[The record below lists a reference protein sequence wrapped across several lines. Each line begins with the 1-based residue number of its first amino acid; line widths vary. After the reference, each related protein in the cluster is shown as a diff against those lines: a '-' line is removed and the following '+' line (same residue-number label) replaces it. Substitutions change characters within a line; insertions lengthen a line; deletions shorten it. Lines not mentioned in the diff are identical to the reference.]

1 MSAARYTNKIRTNSE
16 ARVRKVQYRYNDA
29 VSNPLAATCAA
40 NPDFS
45 ILQYIAYRDCA
56 PPCPPLRVYY
66 YDGGSAFTNTY
77 NTGTSADV
85 VFSSLIDSFIPS
97 NLWYDGG
104 GSVALAS
111 GTIYDSGSAS
121 NNVTT
126 LILTDILVLPGD
138 IYLDGT
144 NIETIRELIYFD
156 GGPTALT
163 LSLVILDGGNSVP
176 LL

>member
-16 ARVRKVQYRYNDA
+16 ARVRKVQYRYNNA

-56 PPCPPLRVYY
+56 PPCPPIIVYY
-66 YDGGSAFTNTY
+66 YDGGSAFTNVY
-77 NTGTSADV
+77 DTGTSTELP
-85 VFSSLIDSFIPS
+85 FNRLIDSFIPS

-104 GSVALAS
+104 RSVALAS
-111 GTIYDSGSAS
+111 GTRYDSGSAS

-126 LILTDILVLPGD
+126 LILTDVLGLPSD
-138 IYLDGT
+138 IYLDAT
-144 NIETIRELIYFD
+144 NIEAIIELIYFD

-176 LL
+176 L

>member
-56 PPCPPLRVYY
+56 PPCPPIIVYY
-66 YDGGSAFTNTY
+66 YDGGSAFTNVY
-77 NTGTSADV
+77 DTGTSTDLPV
-85 VFSSLIDSFIPS
+85 NRLIDSFIPS

-104 GSVALAS
+104 RSVALAS
-111 GTIYDSGSAS
+111 GTRYDSGSAS

-126 LILTDILVLPGD
+126 LILTDVLGLPRD
-138 IYLDGT
+138 IYLDAT
-144 NIETIRELIYFD
+144 NIDAIIELIYFD

-176 LL
+176 L

>member
-16 ARVRKVQYRYNDA
+16 ARVRKVQYRYNNA

-56 PPCPPLRVYY
+56 PPCPPIIVYY
-66 YDGGSAFTNTY
+66 YDGGSAFTNVY
-77 NTGTSADV
+77 DTGTSTDLPV
-85 VFSSLIDSFIPS
+85 NRLIDSFIPS

-104 GSVALAS
+104 RSVALAS
-111 GTIYDSGSAS
+111 GTIYNSGSAS

-126 LILTDILVLPGD
+126 LILTDVLGLPRD
-138 IYLDGT
+138 IYLDAT
-144 NIETIRELIYFD
+144 NIDAIIELIYFD

-176 LL
+176 L

>member
-1 MSAARYTNKIRTNSE
+1 
-16 ARVRKVQYRYNDA
+16 
-29 VSNPLAATCAA
+29 
-40 NPDFS
+40 
-45 ILQYIAYRDCA
+45 
-56 PPCPPLRVYY
+56 VYY

-77 NTGTSADV
+77 NTGTSANV
-85 VFSSLIDSFIPS
+85 VFSSLIDTFVPS

-104 GSVALAS
+104 SS
-111 GTIYDSGSAS
+111 GIVSGKKYDSGSS
-121 NNVTT
+121 SDNVTT
-126 LILTDILVLPGD
+126 LILTDVLVLPGD

>member
-1 MSAARYTNKIRTNSE
+1 MSTARYTNKIRTNSE

-29 VSNPLAATCAA
+29 VSNPLASTCAA

-45 ILQYIAYRDCA
+45 ILQYIGYHNCT

-77 NTGTSADV
+77 NTGTSANV
-85 VFSSLIDSFIPS
+85 VFSSLIDTFVPS
-97 NLWYDGG
+97 NFWYDGG
-104 GSVALAS
+104 SS
-111 GTIYDSGSAS
+111 GIVSGKKYDSGSAS
-121 NNVTT
+121 DNVTT
-126 LILTDILVLPGD
+126 LILKDVLVLPGD